1 MSTKKKRNQN
11 KSNSNSKSPINKS
24 KTLKSKLNKDAIIFD
39 EYDETLN
46 NTFISSLN
54 KNEKNVINYY
64 QGGSSLLNGFLRDG
78 YNYLSKM
85 NKKTIIYE
93 LKKNSLKSA
102 IKELTKKINLLDKV
116 FTKTDCPK
124 TTQDTILY
132 RGTDKFYPGINKGY
146 TSCSKTME
154 ALFDMKF
161 VKGDVEILSNDCCVN
176 ILILDP
182 NIPYLDL
189 ENNNDRWKY
198 QEEVLLPR
206 GLIIETIEEST
217 TKYNEQIFKVY
228 INRVM
233 INNNEKVY
241 TIPEIPKDNSID
253 IKKIKFII
261 DEQGNE
267 IIKLSKMFVDT
278 MEWTDEKEDID
289 DLILYI
295 YDLDKKS
302 IFTEEDYNTICK
314 RILNTLKNTIP
325 AMMESNIVRDEC
337 KPNLKPALDKVEEIL
352 SNKEPVITP
361 EQFIEVNEC

>member
-1 MSTKKKRNQN
+1 
-11 KSNSNSKSPINKS
+11 
-24 KTLKSKLNKDAIIFD
+24 
-39 EYDETLN
+39 
-46 NTFISSLN
+46 
-54 KNEKNVINYY
+54 
-64 QGGSSLLNGFLRDG
+64 
-78 YNYLSKM
+78 
-85 NKKTIIYE
+85 
-93 LKKNSLKSA
+93 
-102 IKELTKKINLLDKV
+102 
-116 FTKTDCPK
+116 
-124 TTQDTILY
+124 
-132 RGTDKFYPGINKGY
+132 
-146 TSCSKTME
+146 ME

-217 TKYNEQIFKVY
+217 TKYNEQNFKVY

-261 DEQGNE
+261 DEQRNE